1 MKYNLNMKK
10 AKFDLNEKHNEKKSF
25 EDLWASQRVVNHAML
40 NNDNKPLFLLH
51 DGPPYANGSLHCGH
65 FTNKVLKDTLL
76 KYKRLNGFY
85 APFYNGSD
93 CHGLPVELAVEKE
106 YKKNKVENKLG
117 FVKACYAYAN
127 KQVESQQKQ
136 LKSFGLLA
144 DFSQSYKTNNY
155 DYEYEEMKAVLTLTE
170 KGLLFQKFRPVH
182 WCLECQSSLAEAEL
196 EYKTK
201 KSDSL
206 TVKFAVSKMKN
217 TYFLVWTTTPYTL
230 PANKAVA
237 FNKNFA
243 YGKYYSEEKE
253 EYYVLL
259 KESDLAKKLTFCED
273 VNPESME
280 LVSPYH
286 GNVVLAHYGNF
297 VERSGTGFVH
307 VAPSF
312 GLDDFHFGE
321 NYCLKTENYL
331 DEKGVFVN
339 EDFEDL
345 KGKHVREVNKLVL
358 EKLKSSNLVY
368 GHFMFDHEYPHC
380 WRHKSPL
387 FTRTS
392 MEWFMDLSVLQ
403 DNARES
409 LEKVEFFPENGKSR
423 LDAMLKGRSSWC
435 VSRRRLWGVPL
446 PFDLSEKALNEYK
459 EWMGTVLEKGL
470 SELYRDNNFNPLTLD
485 VWFDS
490 GVSHQT
496 VVKKLFSQHV
506 SDLYLEGSDQHRGWF
521 QSSLLT
527 SMALEGTAPYK
538 QVLTHGFVVDANGH
552 KLSKSKG
559 NYVELTELFKEY
571 SPDLLRLWALGQ
583 DFHKDVTYSQATLNN
598 TLEKYKKFRNTFRF
612 MLQNLYNVTEKEL
625 MNFSG
630 ELDLLDKYVVSLT
643 NDLESK
649 VLLLAEQYKFN
660 EVEQELYV
668 FCETLSSVYLD
679 TQKDRLYCLAENN
692 ERRKMTQKVLM
703 YVQKKLLVLLAP
715 LMPYSMEEYY
725 QKSVFFDN
733 KSVFELEKCENWDV
747 DFSLKDFEEVL
758 VLKETFNKLF
768 EDKRVNKEL
777 SNNNEMAVFVEHE
790 LTSDK
795 KQALSL
801 LLGKVHVLKG
811 EKLSLLKHDF
821 TKCDRCRNYFEHLE
835 NEQLCHSCFMVESQH
850 AM

>member
-10 AKFDLNEKHNEKKSF
+10 VKFDLNEKHNEKTLF
-25 EDLWASQRVVNHAML
+25 ENLWSSEKLVNHAML
-40 NNDNKPLFLLH
+40 NQENKPLFLLH

-106 YKKNKVENKLG
+106 YKKNKEENKLG

-127 KQVESQQKQ
+127 KQVQSQQKQ

-144 DFSQSYKTNNY
+144 DFEKSYKTNNY
-155 DYEYEEMKAVLTLTE
+155 DYEYEEMKAVLSLTE

-206 TVKFAVSKMKN
+206 TVKFAVSDMAN
-217 TYFLVWTTTPYTL
+217 TYVLVWTTTPYTL

-243 YGKYYSEEKE
+243 YGKYFSQEKN

-259 KESDLAKKLTFCED
+259 KESNMTETLTFCED
-273 VNPESME
+273 VNPDNMK

-286 GNVVLAHYGNF
+286 NQLVTVHYGNF

-321 NYCLKTENYL
+321 VYNLETENYL
-331 DEKGVFVN
+331 DEKGLFVN
-339 EDFEDL
+339 SAFPEL
-345 KGKHVREVNKLVL
+345 TGKHVKNVNQLVL
-358 EKLKSSNLVY
+358 ESLKLNNLVY
-368 GHFMFDHEYPHC
+368 SHSMFEHEYPHC

-392 MEWFMDLSVLQ
+392 LEWFMDLSVLQ
-403 DNARES
+403 DPARES
-409 LEKVEFFPENGKSR
+409 LEDVQFFPENGKSR

-446 PFDLSEKALNEYK
+446 PFDLSEDSLLQYK
-459 EWMGTVLEKGL
+459 SWMKTVQEKGL
-470 SELYRDNNFNPLTLD
+470 SELYQDNNFSPLTLD

-496 VVKKLFSQHV
+496 VVKKLFSNHV
-506 SDLYLEGSDQHRGWF
+506 SDLYLEGTDQHRGWF

-527 SMALEGTAPYK
+527 ALALEGNAPYK
-538 QVLTHGFVVDANGH
+538 QVLTHGFVVDVNGH

-612 MLQNLYNVTEKEL
+612 MLQNLYDVSEEKLLHLTED
-625 MNFSG
+625 
-630 ELDLLDKYVVSLT
+630 LDLLDKYVVYMT
-643 NDLESK
+643 NDLQSK
-649 VLLLAEQYKFN
+649 VLKLADEYKFN
-660 EVEQELYV
+660 EVEQELYN
-668 FCETLSSVYLD
+668 FCENLSSVYLD
-679 TQKDRLYCLAENN
+679 TQKDRLYCLAENDS
-692 ERRKMTQKVLM
+692 RRRTTQKVLY

-725 QKSVFFDN
+725 QKSAFFDN
-733 KSVFELEKCENWDV
+733 KSVFELENKDTWCV
-747 DFSLKDFEEVL
+747 DFSLCDFEEVL
-758 VLKETFNKLF
+758 SLKEKLNKSF
-768 EDKRVNKEL
+768 EEKRTNKEL
-777 SNNNEMAVFVEHE
+777 STNNEMAVYVESE
-790 LTSDK
+790 LAENK

-801 LLGKVHVLKG
+801 LLGKVYVFKG
-811 EKLSLLKHDF
+811 ERTELFKHDYK
-821 TKCDRCRNYFEHLE
+821 KCDRCRNFFEKLNDQELCNCCARVE
-835 NEQLCHSCFMVESQH
+835 NL
-850 AM
+850 